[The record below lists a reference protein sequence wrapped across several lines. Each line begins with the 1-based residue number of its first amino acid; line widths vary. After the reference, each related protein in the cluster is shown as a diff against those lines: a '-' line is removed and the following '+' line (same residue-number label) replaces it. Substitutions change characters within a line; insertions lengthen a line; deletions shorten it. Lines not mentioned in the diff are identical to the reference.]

1 MNCEDFKNR
10 IVEALYNELSGEEL
24 EEFSRHLGSCSMC
37 ASLFQGMKATVHIM
51 ERRKNPEI
59 NPSFSTELW
68 NRIEPSL
75 SSEKPH
81 RMRTVFAWRPSAL
94 PSWAYGL
101 AALFLIV
108 VGIYI
113 GRTYFASRPAS
124 SPIQSA
130 ELQTALIGND
140 TTSAQALAYLE
151 RSKNFLLG
159 VVNNPAD
166 EEPVLDSRR
175 QQNFSRQLVD
185 QAAVLYASLNRPE
198 QQQMRQ
204 LIDDLRI
211 ILLQLANIEIKPG
224 VPAVE
229 LVRKSV
235 DRKSI
240 LLKINIEGLRAMA
253 NKPTEQNK
261 TKEQNI

>member
-1 MNCEDFKNR
+1 MDCKDFKNR
-10 IVEALYNELSGEEL
+10 IAEALYNELSGEEL
-24 EEFSRHLGSCSMC
+24 EEFSRHLGSCSTC
-37 ASLFQGMKATVHIM
+37 ASLFEGMKATVHIM
-51 ERRKNPEI
+51 QRRKNSEI
-59 NPSFSTELW
+59 DPSFSAELW
-68 NRIEPSL
+68 DRIEPSL
-75 SSEKPH
+75 SLEKP
-81 RMRTVFAWRPSAL
+81 RKISTGFTWRPSAL
-94 PSWAYGL
+94 PSWAYGI

-108 VGIYI
+108 VGIYV
-113 GRTYFASRPAS
+113 GRTYFASSPAS

-130 ELQTALIGND
+130 ELQTVSIGID
-140 TTSAQALAYLE
+140 TTRVQALAYLE

-159 VVNNPAD
+159 VINNPAD

-185 QAAVLYASLNRPE
+185 QATVLYASLNRPE

-204 LIDDLRI
+204 LVDDLRI
-211 ILLQLANIEIKPG
+211 ILLQLANIEVKPG

-235 DRKSI
+235 NRKSI
-240 LLKINIEGLRAMA
+240 LLKINIEELRSMA
-253 NKPTEQNK
+253 KKPTEQNK